1 MKKINWGIVGLGN
14 IAKRFSDGFF
24 DTNKAKLLAISSLN
38 IKKLEK
44 FKNSFNINEKYIFK
58 DYESLIRCNDI
69 DIVYIALPNN
79 LHYKWILEAIKNNK
93 KILVEKPALL
103 NFSDAKKI
111 KKKIIDKKLFFTE
124 GYMYRYYPYINEVI
138 EIIKK
143 GEIGKPL
150 NMETSFVSN
159 LLTKKKFFFFKKKKK
174 INPDDRLFNLELGGG
189 CILDLGCYVTSF
201 SLLIASL
208 VEGVN
213 HKNFDLV
220 NVKKKI
226 GPTGVDIDAEGEI
239 LFEGGFKS
247 KIKASFEN
255 DIGNSSIIN
264 GDNGKVIIRNTWQGK
279 DEIIKIIKGE
289 KTIIKN
295 NMTKNIYS
303 YQIESISERIL
314 EDKNETTFS
323 GFRIDDTLLNTKIL
337 EDWLNAK
344 K

>member
-14 IAKRFSDGFF
+14 IAKSFSDGFL

-44 FKNSFNINEKYIFK
+44 FKNFFNINEKYIFR

-150 NMETSFVSN
+150 NMETFFGSN

-264 GDNGKVIIRNTWQGK
+264 GDNGKVIIQNTWQGK
-279 DEIIKIIKGE
+279 DEIIKIIKGK